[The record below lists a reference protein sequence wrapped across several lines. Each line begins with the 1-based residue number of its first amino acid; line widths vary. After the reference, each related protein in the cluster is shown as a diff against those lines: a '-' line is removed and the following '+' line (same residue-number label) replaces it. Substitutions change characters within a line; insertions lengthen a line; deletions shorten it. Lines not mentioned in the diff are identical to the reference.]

1 MHFSVDK
8 ESWGEPVPAS
18 YHSGRGKNT
27 KKKKHKKATE
37 KKTTEKDKGLPW
49 ETRREYEV
57 VSINFSKPL
66 SRLYLI

>member
-8 ESWGEPVPAS
+8 ESWREPVPAS

-27 KKKKHKKATE
+27 KKKTQE
-37 KKTTEKDKGLPW
+37 SNRKKTTEKDKGLPW

-57 VSINFSKPL
+57 VSINFSKHL

>member
-27 KKKKHKKATE
+27 KKNKKATE
-37 KKTTEKDKGLPW
+37 KNNRK
-49 ETRREYEV
+49 R
-57 VSINFSKPL
+57 
-66 SRLYLI
+66 

>member
-8 ESWGEPVPAS
+8 ESWREPVPAS
-18 YHSGRGKNT
+18 YQSGRGKNT
-27 KKKKHKKATE
+27 KKKPRKQQ

>member
-1 MHFSVDK
+1 V
-8 ESWGEPVPAS
+8 EGE
-18 YHSGRGKNT
+18 KIQ
-27 KKKKHKKATE
+27 KKKPRKQQ

>member
-8 ESWGEPVPAS
+8 ESWREPVPAS
-18 YHSGRGKNT
+18 YQSGRGKNT
-27 KKKKHKKATE
+27 KKTKKATE
-37 KKTTEKDKGLPW
+37 KTTEKDKGLPW

-66 SRLYLI
+66 SRLYLM

>member
-8 ESWGEPVPAS
+8 ESWREPVPAS

-27 KKKKHKKATE
+27 KKQESNRKK
-37 KKTTEKDKGLPW
+37 TEKDKGLPW